1 MREIQGILLFSSP
14 LPLLLLSLFLRILLG
29 PLLSTL
35 FCGCDT
41 WYDVVKRVID
51 DANRLDF
58 RGADRFLAKDL
69 HELGLTD
76 YTGRPSLS
84 ISAVCSRSGCLSTSR
99 GFMLTHFSDFHD
111 IYRKGRGESNST
123 P

>member
-58 RGADRFLAKDL
+58 RGADRLLAKDL

-76 YTGRPSLS
+76 YTGRPSPS
-84 ISAVCSRSGCLSTSR
+84 ISVVYSGSDCIGTSR
-99 GFMLTHFSDFHD
+99 ALMLTHFSNFHD
-111 IYRKGRGESNST
+111 ICRNGRESLST
-123 P
+123 V